1 MGNLNTKD
9 IGDTQE
15 SVGKVGAEVN
25 MIGAYFIAA
34 IMILFAIAAAIMAF
48 IPTNSV
54 NCDKDQQQVDFLCN
68 EPVLAQDQCDNAKI
82 KLASDKCSVKTKK
95 YALLF
100 FLLLIP
106 LALFI
111 VWYAKWW
118 KNMVYTNRTA
128 AEIGGAA
135 TEVSIFNGLF
145 GRR

>member
-25 MIGAYFIAA
+25 MIGAYFVAT
-34 IMILFAIAAAIMAF
+34 IMILFAIVGSIMAF
-48 IPTNSV
+48 VPINSI
-54 NCDKDQQQVDFLCN
+54 NCDNDQQQVDFICS
-68 EPVLAQDQCDNAKI
+68 EPVFDQNQCDNAK
-82 KLASDKCSVKTKK
+82 KTLAADKCSIKTRK
-95 YALLF
+95 YYLLL